1 MRRAGL
7 VGSAWR
13 VGVVVA
19 IVGLMLAAGVPG
31 RPAVETARAAD
42 VWTIRQFDTSEKVYA
57 LTFDAGSDR
66 GYAAQILD
74 TLKANGIHASFG
86 MTGVWAEANPD
97 LLQRIVNEGHHLINH
112 SWNHPSFNTLTSA
125 QRADQLK
132 QTEDVVR
139 EMTGVDMRPWFRPP
153 YGEYNDSVL
162 NDLAA
167 NGYGINVMWSTDSL
181 GWNGLSAAQ
190 VTQRVV
196 DQAVPG
202 GIGLFHV
209 GAASSDAAAL
219 QGIIDRLRERGYRF
233 DTVEAMA
240 GMGERYF
247 PETGHT
253 VKGNFLDYWNRFGGL
268 ELFGYPISDEF
279 EWNGM
284 TVQYFERVRM
294 EHQPGMWPERYD
306 ILLGRLG
313 AELTEHRVNEQPFK
327 RVTGSPN
334 ANCDYYAETGHYLC
348 FGFRDH
354 WYAHGGLAVLG
365 FPISEE
371 FKEVNPQDGKTYTVQ
386 YFERARFEYH
396 PENQPPWNILGGHLG
411 RTAYEQ

>member
-1 MRRAGL
+1 MRRSSL
-7 VGSAWR
+7 VGGAWR
-13 VGVVVA
+13 VVA
-19 IVGLMLAAGVPG
+19 ILAVVCGLMLAAGQ
-31 RPAVETARAAD
+31 PAAETARAED
-42 VWTIRQFDTSEKVYA
+42 VWTIRQFDTGEKVYA
-57 LTFDAGSDR
+57 LTFDAGADR

-74 TLKANGIHASFG
+74 TLAANGIHASFG

-97 LLQRIVNEGHHLINH
+97 LIRRIVNEGHHLINH

-132 QTEDVVR
+132 RTEDIIR
-139 EMTGVDMRPWFRPP
+139 EQTGVDMRPWFRPP

-167 NGYGINVMWSTDSL
+167 NGYTINVMWSTDSL

-240 GMGERYF
+240 GMGDRYF

-253 VKGNFLDYWNRFGGL
+253 ISGNFLDYWNRFGGL

-313 AELTEHRVNEQPFK
+313 AELTDHRVNEQPFR
-327 RVTGSPN
+327 RVTGSSN
-334 ANCDYYAETGHYLC
+334 ANCDYYSETGHYLC

-354 WYAHGGLAVLG
+354 WYKHGALAVLG

-386 YFERARFEYH
+386 YFERARFEWH

>member
-1 MRRAGL
+1 MRRSGL
-7 VGSAWR
+7 VGGAWR
-13 VGVVVA
+13 VSAVLALVC
-19 IVGLMLAAGVPG
+19 GLMLAEGQ
-31 RPAVETARAAD
+31 PAVETAQAAD
-42 VWTIRQFDTSEKVYA
+42 VWTIRKFETDEKVYA

-74 TLKANGIHASFG
+74 TLTANGIKASFG

-112 SWNHPSFNTLTSA
+112 SWNHPSFNTLSSA

-132 QTEDVVR
+132 RTEDVVR
-139 EMTGVDMRPWFRPP
+139 EISGVDMRPWFRPP

-167 NGYGINVMWSTDSL
+167 NGYGINVLWSTDSL
-181 GWNGLSAAQ
+181 GWNGLSAAG
-190 VTQRVV
+190 VIQRVV

-240 GMGERYF
+240 GMDERYF
-247 PETGHT
+247 PETGYT
-253 VKGNFLDYWNRFGGL
+253 VKDNFLDYWNRFGGL

-313 AELTEHRVNEQPFK
+313 AELTDHRVNERPFK
-327 RVTGSPN
+327 RVTGTSN
-334 ANCDYYAETGHYLC
+334 ANCDFYSETGHYLC

-354 WYAHGGLAVLG
+354 WYKHGALAVLG

-371 FKEVNPQDGKTYTVQ
+371 FKEVNAQDGKTYTVQ
-386 YFERARFEYH
+386 YFERARFEWH

-411 RTAYEQ
+411 RTAYES

>member
-31 RPAVETARAAD
+31 RPAIETARAAD

-132 QTEDVVR
+132 RTENVVR
-139 EMTGVDMRPWFRPP
+139 DITGVDMRPWFRPP

-240 GMGERYF
+240 GMGDRYF

-279 EWNGM
+279 GWSINRGCGQNA
-284 TVQYFERVRM
+284 TTSC
-294 EHQPGMWPERYD
+294 W
-306 ILLGRLG
+306 
-313 AELTEHRVNEQPFK
+313 A
-327 RVTGSPN
+327 GS
-334 ANCDYYAETGHYLC
+334 
-348 FGFRDH
+348 
-354 WYAHGGLAVLG
+354 
-365 FPISEE
+365 
-371 FKEVNPQDGKTYTVQ
+371 
-386 YFERARFEYH
+386 AR
-396 PENQPPWNILGGHLG
+396 N
-411 RTAYEQ
+411 

>member
-1 MRRAGL
+1 MRRSGR
-7 VGSAWR
+7 VGGAWR
-13 VGVVVA
+13 VVAVLAVVG
-19 IVGLMLAAGVPG
+19 GLMLAAAQ
-31 RPAVETARAAD
+31 PAVETAHAAD
-42 VWTIRQFDTSEKVYA
+42 VWTIRQFETDEKVYA
-57 LTFDAGSDR
+57 LTFDAGADR
-66 GYAAQILD
+66 GYTTQILD
-74 TLKANGIHASFG
+74 TLAANGIRSSFG
-86 MTGVWAEANPD
+86 MTGVWAESNPD

-112 SWNHPSFNTLTSA
+112 SWNHPSFNALSSA

-132 QTEDVVR
+132 RTEDSVR
-139 EMTGVDMRPWFRPP
+139 EITGVDMRPWFRPP
-153 YGEYNDSVL
+153 YGEYNDGVL

-167 NGYGINVMWSTDSL
+167 NGYTINVMWSTDSL

-240 GMGERYF
+240 GMDERFF

-253 VKGNFLDYWNRFGGL
+253 VSDNFLDYWNRFGGL
-268 ELFGYPISDEF
+268 ELFGYPISDAF

-313 AELTEHRVNEQPFK
+313 AELTEDRADEQPFR
-327 RVTGSPN
+327 RVTGTSN
-334 ANCDYYAETGHYLC
+334 ANCDYYSETGHYLC

-354 WYAHGGLAVLG
+354 WYKHGALAVLG

-371 FKEVNPQDGKTYTVQ
+371 FKEVNPQDGKIYTVQ
-386 YFERARFEYH
+386 YFERARFEWH
-396 PENQPPWNILGGHLG
+396 PENDPPWNILGGHLG
-411 RTAYEQ
+411 RTVYENE

>member
-1 MRRAGL
+1 
-7 VGSAWR
+7 
-13 VGVVVA
+13 
-19 IVGLMLAAGVPG
+19 
-31 RPAVETARAAD
+31 
-42 VWTIRQFDTSEKVYA
+42 
-57 LTFDAGSDR
+57 
-66 GYAAQILD
+66 
-74 TLKANGIHASFG
+74 
-86 MTGVWAEANPD
+86 D
-97 LLQRIVNEGHHLINH
+97 LIQRIVNEGHHLINH

-132 QTEDVVR
+132 RTEDLIR
-139 EMTGVDMRPWFRPP
+139 EQTGVDMRPWFRPP

-167 NGYGINVMWSTDSL
+167 SGYTINVMWSTDSL
-181 GWNGLSAAQ
+181 GWQGLSAAEIS
-190 VTQRVV
+190 QRVV

-209 GAASSDAAAL
+209 GAQSQDGPAL

-233 DTVEAMA
+233 ATVEEMA
-240 GMGERYF
+240 GLGERYF
-247 PETGHT
+247 PETGQT
-253 VKGNFLDYWNRFGGL
+253 VSGNFLDYWNRFGGL
-268 ELFGYPISDEF
+268 ELFGYPISEPF

-313 AELTEHRVNEQPFK
+313 AELTAERVDEQPFQP
-327 RVTGSPN
+327 VTGSAN
-334 ANCDYYAETGHYLC
+334 ANCDFYDATGHSLC

-354 WYAHGGLAVLG
+354 WRKHGGLAILG
-365 FPISEE
+365 YPISEE
-371 FKEVNPQDGKTYTVQ
+371 FSEVNAQDGRTYTVQ
-386 YFERARFEYH
+386 YFERARFEWR

-411 RTAYEQ
+411 RMALAS